1 MKISKRKYYCNY
13 LSSLWLACL
22 LIFIGGLVADKY
34 LFHIEMIHKICR
46 YGIITIIAIT
56 LVIIIIMI
64 IANKGIKNLISKYE
78 ILNSLEKNLISIN
91 AYIET
96 EGENFLILPKI
107 KIKSNTITI
116 KLTNLFI
123 RSKIEQHLNSFSTAL
138 AKNFVVEDYYITQN
152 NAELILVYEDIKNY
166 KPEKYTLAEYIK
178 KIQSMDL
185 LDLYFDRKHQCTL
198 SSTPHILVQG
208 KTGSGKSYLVNQIV
222 IQSIVKGY
230 EVAILDI
237 KRSYGMFKTHAEY
250 YCEID
255 DILNKL
261 KSIEIETYERLHHL
275 EKELDKNPQVL
286 AVDLN
291 YKPILLIIE
300 EFISLQSVLDK
311 KQKEELDRILKSV
324 SSISRICNI
333 HTVLV
338 MQSASTQHIDSS
350 IRHNFAA
357 RVSMG
362 NCEDNIRRMVFSDLD
377 IPMVN
382 QKLPKGHG
390 LILLDD
396 NRVTLL
402 RVPEIIDLENFNSM
416 NLDGAVV

>member
-1 MKISKRKYYCNY
+1 
-13 LSSLWLACL
+13 
-22 LIFIGGLVADKY
+22 
-34 LFHIEMIHKICR
+34 
-46 YGIITIIAIT
+46 
-56 LVIIIIMI
+56 
-64 IANKGIKNLISKYE
+64 
-78 ILNSLEKNLISIN
+78 
-91 AYIET
+91 
-96 EGENFLILPKI
+96 
-107 KIKSNTITI
+107 
-116 KLTNLFI
+116 
-123 RSKIEQHLNSFSTAL
+123 
-138 AKNFVVEDYYITQN
+138 
-152 NAELILVYEDIKNY
+152 
-166 KPEKYTLAEYIK
+166 
-178 KIQSMDL
+178 
-185 LDLYFDRKHQCTL
+185 
-198 SSTPHILVQG
+198 
-208 KTGSGKSYLVNQIV
+208 
-222 IQSIVKGY
+222 
-230 EVAILDI
+230 
-237 KRSYGMFKTHAEY
+237 MFKRHAEY

-261 KSIEIETYERLHHL
+261 KSIEMDTYERLHHL
-275 EKELDKNPQVL
+275 EKELDKNSQVL

-291 YKPILLIIE
+291 YKPVLLIIE

-333 HTVLV
+333 HIVLV
-338 MQSASTQHIDSS
+338 MQSAGTQHLDSS

-416 NLDGAVV
+416 NLNLDGAVV